1 MKNSRHWNPQSKNLK
16 PKKLYEGKLKGSKLI
31 SVAKPFKPAEV
42 FISRLKPDTSTLE
55 IESFAKTQFSHAIS
69 ISCTKL
75 KTKYDSYSSFH
86 ITLTGIT
93 FSEFVNSENWSE
105 GVLVKR
111 FFEKSIPGHDSF
123 QNNKSS

>member
-1 MKNSRHWNPQSKNLK
+1 MGIGTLNPKILNQKNYMR
-16 PKKLYEGKLKGSKLI
+16 GKLKGSKLI
-31 SVAKPFKPAEV
+31 SVAKLSNPAEV
-42 FISRLKPDTSTLE
+42 FISRLKPDTSNLE

-75 KTKYDSYSSFH
+75 NTKYDSYSSFH

-93 FSEFVNSENWSE
+93 FSESVNLENWPE

-111 FFEKSIPGHDSF
+111 LFEKTKAGPDSF